1 VAQNEAEKPNKPR
14 RIVGWQGMVVLNL
27 MVVLLIFTL
36 GTGFGSWASVE
47 DVIDQIKTFGV
58 FQKCYQC

>member
-1 VAQNEAEKPNKPR
+1 
-14 RIVGWQGMVVLNL
+14 MVVLNL

-47 DVIDQIKTFGV
+47 NVIDQIKTFGV